1 MEHFFLEGKEVE
13 SYNYLILCHN
23 VMLSLLKRANRND
36 WHSFK
41 IDIKENDEK
50 MWEKHNVEYL
60 RLHGYKRE
68 ISTVYYQHMFFSL
81 LSDYLD
87 YTHEANI
94 AASKMKVNIAYS
106 LLRKPL
112 KDNLYFLELLE
123 YNGIEFMYEFLE
135 KPIDEFS
142 VDKINADEK
151 RTLINNVAKDVFSE
165 AYGEILYNIRYSKKE
180 EVRFRKNMKQ
190 NTTYYNNMSAL

>member
-1 MEHFFLEGKEVE
+1 
-13 SYNYLILCHN
+13 
-23 VMLSLLKRANRND
+23 MLSLLKRANRND

-94 AASKMKVNIAYS
+94 AASK
-106 LLRKPL
+106 
-112 KDNLYFLELLE
+112 
-123 YNGIEFMYEFLE
+123 
-135 KPIDEFS
+135 
-142 VDKINADEK
+142 
-151 RTLINNVAKDVFSE
+151 
-165 AYGEILYNIRYSKKE
+165 
-180 EVRFRKNMKQ
+180 
-190 NTTYYNNMSAL
+190 